1 MIATATKR
9 SMGDLTQRLRNLGA
23 SWDENDRKLPKQSH
37 CCLKKKQKKNDEKNN
52 QQSVNSWNRSWKQ
65 TLHSVPRR
73 NSAK

>member
-37 CCLKKKQKKNDEKNN
+37 CCLKKKQKKKRWKK
-52 QQSVNSWNRSWKQ
+52 QSTKC
-65 TLHSVPRR
+65 
-73 NSAK
+73 KFME